1 MQLHARRHAPGTVIH
16 TPRRCTQRQRA
27 SPRHRHQ
34 ARTCVYTACVHSVR
48 PPAVKYWQN
57 IEERR
62 PARRLAS
69 DGDSSGPYVVVG
81 SSSLVGRSV
90 VRPSV
95 RLASSPPPPGPASRG
110 CRSDSRCGGLR
121 HAHAHCVRAD
131 GDKARFKQPNRKA
144 LVNRSQP
151 GADSG
156 SAEPIPCPMGQ
167 RHHII
172 AHRQQTPSQ

>member
-1 MQLHARRHAPGTVIH
+1 MAWCVVRGASACNCRHAPGTVIH
-16 TPRRCTQRQRA
+16 TPRRCTQGQRA

-81 SSSLVGRSV
+81 SSSLVGRSS

-95 RLASSPPPPGPASRG
+95 SRRLLRLQARLAADAAAIRAAAACDTHMPTA
-110 CRSDSRCGGLR
+110 
-121 HAHAHCVRAD
+121 CVRT
-131 GDKARFKQPNRKA
+131 GTKQ
-144 LVNRSQP
+144 
-151 GADSG
+151 G
-156 SAEPIPCPMGQ
+156 SNSRTERP
-167 RHHII
+167 
-172 AHRQQTPSQ
+172 